1 MGKKRYVC
9 EGNIKDVISCV
20 AEFNG
25 MSEETFLLKMY
36 NVYQAVGTFVDD
48 TYNAEFF
55 SGDEYENPI
64 NTGSPVYDFLHKK
77 S

>member
-1 MGKKRYVC
+1 MGKKKYVC
-9 EGNIKDVISCV
+9 EENIKDVISRV

-25 MSEETFLLKMY
+25 MSEETFLLRMF
-36 NVYQAVGTFVDD
+36 NVYQAVDSFVGD

-55 SGDEYENPI
+55 LDEESEDPIDICNPTYE
-64 NTGSPVYDFLHKK
+64 FLHKK